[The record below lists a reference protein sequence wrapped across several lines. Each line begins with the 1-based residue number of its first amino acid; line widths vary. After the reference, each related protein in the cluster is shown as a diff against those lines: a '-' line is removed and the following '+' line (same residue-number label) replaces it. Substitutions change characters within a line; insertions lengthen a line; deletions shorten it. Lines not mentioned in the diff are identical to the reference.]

1 MESESQERP
10 PAPSRNVTRRAVIGG
25 AAGAAALAALYAIG
39 GRGLLSGGGDGDEA
53 ASGTGAAAS
62 DEARALAREE
72 VRISHLLRRAGFG
85 VTRQEYD
92 RYQSMGLD
100 ATIDELVNWSQV
112 DDSEAEALAGRID
125 ITAGNIGAPVGWWL
139 TRMANTKRPLQ
150 EKMTLFW
157 HGHLTSQISVVK
169 DPVAMV
175 AQNEFFRANAFA
187 NFDEILKGVTRD
199 PAMMVYLDI
208 AGSVRTAPNENYA
221 RELMELFS
229 LGVGNY
235 SEQDVREGARAFT
248 GWRIPR
254 QRGDNNRPVLGEPV
268 FAPRQYDNGVKTFLG
283 EKGAFGPDEIVDII
297 VKQPASAEFITRK
310 LFGYFVYP
318 DPAAEDLG
326 PFVKVYNDSGRNV
339 GAVVEAMLRSDVFYS
354 PRAYR
359 AVVKS
364 PVEYAIGA
372 VKALGLQASVG
383 QTLSALGGKRDGGGV
398 LATMGQVP
406 LEPPN
411 VAGWPGGASWLNSST
426 LFSRLNFLNTITAGQ
441 GAVQKPRG
449 GQAQPVLEAGTTA
462 QALANYLP
470 PVLDDN
476 IPDEARQVLTDY
488 AGGADATLTAERL
501 RHLVYLVLGS
511 PQFHLA

>member
-1 MESESQERP
+1 M
-10 PAPSRNVTRRAVIGG
+10 TRRALVGG
-25 AAGAAALAALYAIG
+25 ATGAAALAALYAIG
-39 GRGLLSGGGDGDEA
+39 GRGLLSGDDEP
-53 ASGTGAAAS
+53 ASSTGGAAAE
-62 DEARALAREE
+62 EAKALEREE

-100 ATIDELVNWSQV
+100 ATIDELVNWTTI
-112 DDSEAEALAGRID
+112 DDGEAEALAGRID
-125 ITAGNIGAPVGWWL
+125 LTAGNIGAPVTWWL
-139 TRMANTKRPLQ
+139 MRMANTKRPLQ

-157 HGHLTSQISVVK
+157 HGLLTSQISVVR
-169 DPVAMV
+169 DPAAMV

-187 NFDEILKGVTRD
+187 NFDAILKGISRN

-208 AGSVRTAPNENYA
+208 AGSVRNAPNENYA
-221 RELMELFS
+221 RELMELFA

-235 SEQDVREGARAFT
+235 SEQDVREAARAFT

-254 QRGDNNRPVLGEPV
+254 QRGDNNRPILQEPV
-268 FAPRQYDNGVKTFLG
+268 FAPRMYDNGFKTFLG
-283 EKGAFGPDEIVDII
+283 QTGDFGPDEIVDII

-310 LFGYFVYP
+310 LFAHFVYP
-318 DPAAEDLG
+318 DPTSEDIA
-326 PFVKVYNDSGRNV
+326 PFVKVYDDSGRSI
-339 GAVVEAMLRSDVFYS
+339 GAVIEAMLRSDVFYS

-359 AVVKS
+359 AIVKG
-364 PVEYAIGA
+364 PMEYAIGA

-383 QTLSALGGKRDGGGV
+383 QTLTAFGGRRDGGGV

-426 LFSRLNFLNTITAGQ
+426 LFSRLNFLNTITAG
-441 GAVQKPRG
+441 GATVDRRRTQP
-449 GQAQPVLEAGTTA
+449 QAQQPALEAGTTA

-470 PVLDDN
+470 LVLDDN
-476 IPDEARQVLTDY
+476 IPDEARQILTDY
-488 AGGADATLTAERL
+488 GGGADATLTAERL